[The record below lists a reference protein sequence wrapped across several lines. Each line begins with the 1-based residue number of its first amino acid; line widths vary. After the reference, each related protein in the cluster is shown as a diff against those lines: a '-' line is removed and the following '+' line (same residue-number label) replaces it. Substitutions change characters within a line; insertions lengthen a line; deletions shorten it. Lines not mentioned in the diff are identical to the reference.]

1 MNDSADTRLRWIL
14 VILIGIIAI
23 GSVLWSI
30 RAGLTCGPMYY
41 YYPWMCK

>member
-1 MNDSADTRLRWIL
+1 MNESNENLTRWIL

-30 RAGLTCGPMYY
+30 HAGLHCGPMFF